1 MSIKEFRRNTIT
13 RRVFE
18 LARRALPSLSATERE
33 ALTAGDVWW
42 DGELFSG
49 NPDWQK
55 LLATPAAEL
64 TAEEQA
70 FLDGPVNELCRML
83 DEWEINRVRG
93 DLPEAVWDY
102 LKREKFFAMI
112 IPRAYGGLEFSPY
125 ANSEV
130 VRKIASRSLVAAVT
144 VMVPNSLGPGELLLQ
159 FGTEEQRAFWLPR
172 LADGRELPCFALTSL
187 EAGSDAAAMVDRG
200 VVCRDT
206 FAGQEVLGIRLNWSK
221 RYITLGP
228 VATVLGLAFKL
239 YDPKHLLEGEEALGI
254 TLALVPTGLP
264 GIEIGCRHLPSYQM
278 FQNGPNRGKDVF
290 IPLDYVIGG
299 RRQVGKGWTM
309 LMSALSVGRGVS
321 LPSLSAAATALC
333 ARSTGAYAS
342 IRRQFG
348 VPIGQFEGIQERL
361 APLAADAY
369 LVDAA
374 RRLTCAGLNEGR
386 KPSVISAIMKVH
398 ATYRMRS
405 SIDHAMDVHGGKSV
419 IDGPRNY
426 LGDIYRA
433 VPVGITVEGANILTR
448 SLIIFGQG
456 AIRCHPW
463 LLKEM
468 LALEEQDPRQAL
480 EAFDA
485 SFWGHAGHGFRTLGR
500 AWLRSWSGGW
510 FAPAPD
516 QGKVDVHY
524 RQLGRYAAAFAL
536 LADAAL
542 LVLGSGL
549 KRREMIS
556 ARLGDILAELY
567 LLSAVL
573 KRWHDEGHQEDDLP
587 LVAYAMENG
596 FATIERQ
603 LYGVLANL
611 PMRPVA
617 ALVRLII
624 LPMGVRRHGPSD
636 ALARSCAEILLTPSA
651 TRDRLTAG
659 LFLEPGANGSV
670 ADLEK
675 AFALASR
682 TAPLQKKLRDARCA
696 DHREALSRG
705 VINDEEA
712 ALLQETETA
721 VLRVLTVDDFA
732 ADELGES
739 NFTAE
744 SEAPGNHVA

>member
-1 MSIKEFRRNTIT
+1 MSLKAVRRTLIT
-13 RRVFE
+13 RPIFK
-18 LARRALPSLSATERE
+18 LARRALPTLSATERE

-55 LLATPAAEL
+55 LLATPAATL
-64 TAEEQA
+64 TEKEEA
-70 FLDGPVNELCRML
+70 FLAGPVHELCKML
-83 DEWEINRVRG
+83 NEWEINRLRG
-93 DLPEAVWDY
+93 DLPKEVWDY

-125 ANSEV
+125 AHSEV

-144 VMVPNSLGPGELLLQ
+144 VMVPNSLGPGELLMQ

-172 LADGRELPCFALTSL
+172 LADGRELPCFALTSV
-187 EAGSDAAAMVDRG
+187 EAGSDAAAMVDKG
-200 VVCRDT
+200 VVCRGI
-206 FAGQEVLGIRLNWSK
+206 FAGREVLGIRLNWSK

-228 VATVLGLAFKL
+228 IATVLGLAFKL
-239 YDPKHLLEGEEALGI
+239 YDPEHLLGDEESLGI

-264 GIEIGCRHLPSYQM
+264 GIAIGRRHLPSCQM
-278 FQNGPNRGKDVF
+278 FQNGPNRGEDVF

-299 RRQVGKGWTM
+299 QPQIGKGWSM
-309 LMSALSVGRGVS
+309 LMSALAVGRGVS
-321 LPSLSAAATALC
+321 LPSMSAAATALC
-333 ARSTGAYAS
+333 ARTTGAYAS

-348 VPIGQFEGIQERL
+348 ISIGQFEGIQERL

-374 RRLTCAGLNEGR
+374 RRLTCAGLNAGR
-386 KPSVISAIMKVH
+386 KPAVISAIMKVH
-398 ATYRMRS
+398 ATYKMRT
-405 SIDHAMDVHGGKSV
+405 SIDHAMDVHGGKTV

-426 LGDIYRA
+426 LLDIYRA

-463 LLKEM
+463 LLQEM
-468 LALEEQDPRQAL
+468 LALEEEDPQQAL
-480 EAFDA
+480 AAFDA
-485 SFWGHAGHGFRTLGR
+485 SFWGHAGHGLRTLGR
-500 AWLRSWSGGW
+500 AWLRSWSGGRLG
-510 FAPAPD
+510 PAPE
-516 QGKVDVHY
+516 QGPVNNYY

-536 LADAAL
+536 LADSAL

-573 KRWHDEGHQEDDLP
+573 KRWQDEGWQEADLP
-587 LVAYAMENG
+587 LVAYAMESG

-603 LYGVLANL
+603 LHGVLANL
-611 PMRPVA
+611 PLRPLA
-617 ALVRLII
+617 AVVRFFI
-624 LPMGVRRHGPSD
+624 LPLGVRRQGPAD
-636 ALARSCAEILLTPSA
+636 DLTRRCAEILLTPSA

-659 LFLEPGANGSV
+659 LFLGAGANGSV
-670 ADLEK
+670 ADLEL
-675 AFALASR
+675 AFALVHE
-682 TAPLQKKLRDARCA
+682 TAPLQKKLRDARYA
-696 DHREALSRG
+696 DYREALARG
-705 VINDEEA
+705 LISAEEA
-712 ALLQETETA
+712 ALLQETAAA
-721 VLRVLTVDDFA
+721 VEQVLAVDDFA
-732 ADELGES
+732 AEVLGES
-739 NFTAE
+739 NFTAARE
-744 SEAPGNHVA
+744 EPAEGAT